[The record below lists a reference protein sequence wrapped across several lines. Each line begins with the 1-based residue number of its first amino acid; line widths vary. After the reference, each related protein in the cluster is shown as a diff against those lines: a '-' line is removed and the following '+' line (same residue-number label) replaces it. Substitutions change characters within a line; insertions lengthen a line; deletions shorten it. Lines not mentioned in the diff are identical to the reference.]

1 MFCLPGAAKKGI
13 GLWTYTSVQRYLY
26 PLFQNK
32 SPHCLLF
39 SIFGK
44 LSQPLDQSQDQPNIK
59 QVYCQIPIIIFLWTP
74 KGFISPESFL
84 NFLLNL
90 YILPW
95 LLKSFKFIL
104 LRLQQIHLSVKK
116 LNLFNFTHAPKRNSP
131 PGFYH
136 YPPGRRELP
145 IPPEQHF
152 LKIFLKIL
160 YFDKFHHLC
169 NL

>member
-1 MFCLPGAAKKGI
+1 MFRLPGGAKKEI
-13 GLWTYTSVQRYLY
+13 GLWTYTSVRRYLY

-32 SPHCLLF
+32 SPYFLLF

-44 LSQPLDQSQDQPNIK
+44 LSQPLGQDQPNIK

-90 YILPW
+90 YIPPW
-95 LLKSFKFIL
+95 LQKSFKFIL
-104 LRLQQIHLSVKK
+104 LRLLQIHLWVKK
-116 LNLFNFTHAPKRNSP
+116 LNLFNFTQAPNENPP

-136 YPPGRRELP
+136 YPPDRRELP